1 MKVDVLRV
9 EVDRPSD
16 RPAYCPR
23 WPDLLG
29 DDIIQLLYRCGVSA
43 PAEHLPPNRLLSQ
56 TSSFQRRGI
65 NPVQEHVDAASAH
78 VRGGRLCRRCHRS
91 DDEQDTSEGG
101 IPQAYPHGLGP
112 IMMNGCFGSGYAEG
126 DPCYEAFTPIEACA
140 NIIDGATFLGVGFDG
155 RGEYSSDS
163 RKKSLVQRSCN
174 GLQGY
179 KEFHVPDQMTVQGIY
194 DTLAETF
201 TFSSMDEYRFYLEE
215 KSAMTSAKGVFQ
227 QEIDKA
233 QGHGAG
239 GGAFGLLWSAGGGS
253 SSQSASDRQ
262 ASNFQASSQA
272 SGSSSSTS
280 TQTFMAML
288 EINIYRYVF
297 LRLQVSL
304 SPAVTGESYTY
315 GHRYAFHMGL
325 HVSLTPAVTCESYTC
340 GHRYEI
346 FLDFVNPEDLNL
358 AFMRDFLSLPNS
370 YFSVGADREYRL
382 PQHAVPFRNRMEF
395 SNEVLKA
402 QGGSQRISAAI
413 TEFYTTSFGNLL
425 KEWLESI
432 NEFPKAFEFTM
443 QPLPDLLNMNL
454 DSLFPSGITDY
465 GCFGSSLSTDS
476 AGRRYYTQEVPIANS
491 TSTTTEIRYCDF
503 AAQEDMQLAM
513 DNRRLALERAI
524 AGPILTSDFAVQAGE
539 PGCETAELA
548 LLDGAN
554 AGAPSWEY
562 MISGQEFTVI
572 FDMPNNIPN
581 LLTAKASVDVKF
593 VYNRWLT
600 VRRGRTPHLYDGHDN
615 GNSGDVSWKKIS
627 VGGLVMSYE
636 EDSGLLTVSQDDF
649 DASSAA
655 IYDVPA
661 WVNGMTIARVEFKSL
676 LEQLSQQSTYKEFH
690 VPDQMTVQGIYDTLA
705 ETFTFSSM
713 DEYRFYLEEK
723 SAMTSAKGVFQQE
736 IDKAQGHGA
745 GGGAFGLL
753 WSAGG
758 GSSSQSASDRQASN
772 FQASSQ
778 ASGSSSSTS
787 TQTFMA
793 MLEINIYRYVFLRLQ
808 VSLTPAVTGESFTCG
823 HRYEIFLDFVNPED
837 LNLAFMRDFLSLP
850 NSYFSVG
857 ADREYQWFIQ
867 RWGTHYITSAKFG
880 GQLKI
885 IKTKEITEEVSE
897 ESFSQAAQSDFKKLL
912 STYSAQQTQTKSS
925 SWFHSHETKNERQ
938 SASGEQSQDT
948 TSETS
953 TEELAS
959 RNRMEF
965 SNEVLKAQGGS
976 QRISA
981 AITEFYT
988 TSFGNLLKEWLES
1001 INEFP
1006 KAFEFTMQP
1015 LPDLLNM
1022 NLDSL
1027 FPSGITDYGCFG
1039 SSLSTDSA
1047 GRRYY
1052 TQEVPIA
1059 NSTSTTTEIRYCDF
1073 AAQEDMQ
1080 LAMDNRRLALERAIA
1095 RPILT
1100 SDFAVQ
1106 AGEPGCETA
1115 ELALLD
1121 GANAGAPSW
1130 EYMISGQEF
1139 TVIFDMPN
1147 NIPNLLTAKASVDVK
1162 FVYNRWLT
1170 VRRGRTP
1177 HLYDGHDNGNSGD
1190 VSWKKISVGGLVM
1203 SYEEDSGLLTV
1214 SQDDFDASSA
1224 AIYDVPAWV
1233 NGMTI
1238 ARVEFKSLLEQLS
1251 QQSTETRGDMPCNL
1265 KWSNSHRMDP
1275 TAGGRCIH
1283 FTAASEGDIFVVFAG
1298 IPHQHETWLY
1308 IEISPKA
1315 VAIYKSMRLAVT
1327 QLDQGATGLGSA
1339 TLYQS
1344 FFVCITEDLE
1354 AGRTIVQYG
1363 KTPDNEE
1370 RAHVWLDFQFREVF
1384 SLRYYA
1390 FGSGAHSVKLMGVT
1404 QVDNALEE
1412 FLVCREGTHKSGNR
1426 CLQVCHEECEG
1437 CRTTGSDDPRDC
1449 ITCVNMKV
1457 PFPYL
1462 DGVVGDFECVAA
1474 CPDTMA
1480 APPGS
1485 SVCACIKRM
1494 EDVTAEGVVTCVAE
1508 CPLTHY
1514 DDNDV
1519 CRMCNSFCEDV
1530 SEDGTRVC
1538 TAPIHVVRRRFFPPV
1553 CNSSCEDV
1561 SEDGTRVCTGPTVDE
1576 CHSCL
1581 YRSQDGSCVDGCD
1594 PGQQAV
1600 AGTTGEWLARDPSW
1614 AVDSAGTPYVGGN
1627 GVVYDAAKTL
1637 DGNTATYWNPG
1648 GTGHNYNDWWIVL
1661 DLTAAHTLSSVGITN
1676 AGDTSHDV
1684 AQFTLQKSGIGSP
1697 YNWED
1702 VVSVTNV
1709 QGGTNQRQEFGG
1721 FEGTAR
1727 YWRFLIT
1734 RTHSGWQPWLRELDL
1749 FGIEAET
1756 CGITSFRHVPQ
1767 SDCQGG
1773 DISNPPDVTLEGCA
1787 EACCADST
1795 CMSFQYSTVNRCFL
1809 KSRLCSDAEKVSVS
1823 AGNMYDRSLPG
1834 CQIAGY
1840 ANFNGVCYKSFTTAV
1855 TYAQAVQTCAADGGI
1870 LAMPKDGETNTY
1882 LASLAPVVGGRWFG
1896 LTDADGDR
1904 QFEWA
1909 DGQTLTSSDYSGWN
1923 SGEPSPD
1930 NGQGGCAG
1938 YWATGAFWDEKNCAY
1953 LRPFICQTNQ
1963 VTQSQFS
1970 CEPCPAGHRCVN
1982 GDEVAEAC
1990 PAGTASNAGGTACD
2004 PCPAGE
2010 FSGADGSS
2018 ACQQCPV
2025 GTFNTAGS
2033 STSCQDCPAN
2043 TFAPAGSTSC
2053 QDCPAGSISSAGSG
2067 TCSNINECASNPCQN
2082 GGFCN
2087 DETNRY
2093 SCSCPSGY
2101 GGTNCQININECLS
2115 NPCRNGGNCVDRV
2128 DGYTCTCVGHYMGT
2142 HCDKAIRLVGG
2153 SLENEGRVEVLHN
2166 NQWGTVCDDSWDIND
2181 AHVVCRMLGYAD
2193 AHEARSGAAFG
2204 IGTGPIW
2211 LDDVGCSGTE
2221 SSLADCNHRGWGS
2234 HNCGHTED
2242 AGVVCSSPCPNPP
2255 ILSAASISGCGAP
2268 YSEGE
2273 TCTYSCHGGYF
2284 VDGGSRTRTC
2294 SGAGTWSGSDL
2305 VCTRQS
2311 CYWEGTAPFCNPG
2324 GCDWGIY
2331 VRSSSCGDGACCWT
2345 GNKIYCCNG
2354 GYSTLTYTVVT
2365 VGTAHAHILM

>member
-1 MKVDVLRV
+1 MWTLLLRMCGVAACVAAAAGAAAPDAPAPRQKRAVPAFVASAAKDVGAKVVEKLGDRIAEGVVENHQEKVVGSLEDYFSGQFDKADEEFDEVLSRSGDLLAGVKGVEEAKLRV
-9 EVDRPSD
+9 THGRGTNT
-16 RPAYCPR
+16 
-23 WPDLLG
+23 G
-29 DDIIQLLYRCGVSA
+29 DTFA
-43 PAEHLPPNRLLSQ
+43 PASQELSL
-56 TSSFQRRGI
+56 SFKH
-65 NPVQEHVDAASAH
+65 EED
-78 VRGGRLCRRCHRS
+78 

-253 SSQSASDRQ
+253 SSQSASDSQ

-288 EINIYRYVF
+288 EINIY
-297 LRLQVSL
+297 
-304 SPAVTGESYTY
+304 
-315 GHRYAFHMGL
+315 
-325 HVSLTPAVTCESYTC
+325 
-340 GHRYEI
+340 
-346 FLDFVNPEDLNL
+346 
-358 AFMRDFLSLPNS
+358 
-370 YFSVGADREYRL
+370 
-382 PQHAVPFRNRMEF
+382 
-395 SNEVLKA
+395 
-402 QGGSQRISAAI
+402 
-413 TEFYTTSFGNLL
+413 
-425 KEWLESI
+425 
-432 NEFPKAFEFTM
+432 
-443 QPLPDLLNMNL
+443 
-454 DSLFPSGITDY
+454 
-465 GCFGSSLSTDS
+465 
-476 AGRRYYTQEVPIANS
+476 
-491 TSTTTEIRYCDF
+491 
-503 AAQEDMQLAM
+503 
-513 DNRRLALERAI
+513 
-524 AGPILTSDFAVQAGE
+524 
-539 PGCETAELA
+539 
-548 LLDGAN
+548 
-554 AGAPSWEY
+554 
-562 MISGQEFTVI
+562 
-572 FDMPNNIPN
+572 
-581 LLTAKASVDVKF
+581 
-593 VYNRWLT
+593 
-600 VRRGRTPHLYDGHDN
+600 
-615 GNSGDVSWKKIS
+615 
-627 VGGLVMSYE
+627 
-636 EDSGLLTVSQDDF
+636 
-649 DASSAA
+649 
-655 IYDVPA
+655 
-661 WVNGMTIARVEFKSL
+661 
-676 LEQLSQQSTYKEFH
+676 
-690 VPDQMTVQGIYDTLA
+690 
-705 ETFTFSSM
+705 
-713 DEYRFYLEEK
+713 
-723 SAMTSAKGVFQQE
+723 
-736 IDKAQGHGA
+736 
-745 GGGAFGLL
+745 
-753 WSAGG
+753 
-758 GSSSQSASDRQASN
+758 
-772 FQASSQ
+772 
-778 ASGSSSSTS
+778 
-787 TQTFMA
+787 
-793 MLEINIYRYVFLRLQ
+793 
-808 VSLTPAVTGESFTCG
+808 
-823 HRYEIFLDFVNPED
+823 RYEIFLDFVNPED

-885 IKTKEITEEVSE
+885 IKTKEITEEISE

-1095 RPILT
+1095 VYLEEGPILT

-1538 TAPIHVVRRRFFPPV
+1538 T
-1553 CNSSCEDV
+1553 
-1561 SEDGTRVCTGPTVDE
+1561 GPTVDE

-1600 AGTTGEWLARDPSW
+1600 AGTTEDWLARDPSW

-1637 DGNTATYWNPG
+1637 DGDTATYWNPG
-1648 GTGHNYNDWWIVL
+1648 GTGQNYNDWWIVL
-1661 DLTAAHTLSSVGITN
+1661 DLAAAHTLSSVGITN
-1676 AGDTSHDV
+1676 AGDTNHDV

-1749 FGIEAET
+1749 FGIEA
-1756 CGITSFRHVPQ
+1756 
-1767 SDCQGG
+1767 
-1773 DISNPPDVTLEGCA
+1773 
-1787 EACCADST
+1787 
-1795 CMSFQYSTVNRCFL
+1795 
-1809 KSRLCSDAEKVSVS
+1809 
-1823 AGNMYDRSLPG
+1823 G

-1855 TYAQAVQTCAADGGI
+1855 TYAQAVQTCAADGGM

-1909 DGQTLTSSDYSGWN
+1909 DGQILTSSDYSGWN

-1930 NGQGGCAG
+1930 NGLGGCAG

-2255 ILSAASISGCGAP
+2255 ILSSASISGCGAP

-2354 GYSTLTYTVVT
+2354 V
-2365 VGTAHAHILM
+2365 